1 MSHLDEAISRY
12 NKILEGPAH
21 KDLSWVKLLH
31 ERMEAERLS
40 AGGRL
45 LCPFLRPNFV
55 TRRQYESMVRT
66 GEALIS
72 AIERMEQIVLGSP
85 ALLSRMQLLP
95 AEKMLATV
103 DPGYQMS
110 EVAARFDLHLSNGTL
125 QVVQYNTDS
134 SSGLAW
140 GEELADIFYDCPPV
154 KEFRKRYNLTR
165 VGGKKY
171 FLLALLK
178 AYKQFTAGKNQA
190 RNANNGHRNGHN
202 GNGHNGNGHDG
213 NGNGQIKKPNIA
225 ILELRGP
232 FTAGGPGE
240 YELIRDFFREEG
252 YATEIVSPE
261 QLDYRGGV
269 LRSGSFAI
277 DLIYRR
283 VSVQEFLIRFDLSH
297 PLVQAY
303 RDHAVCVV
311 NSFRSEMTHKKALFA
326 LLTDEALTARFPA
339 AERKAIKDHVP
350 WTRLVAA
357 GKTNYHERPVDL
369 LDFINQTREKLVLKP
384 NDDDSEQQSFAG
396 SEMDQQ
402 SWERAVRQAQ
412 RLPYVVQERVEPVRS
427 VFPMMN
433 YGHLEYREMQVDVH
447 PQAFLGK
454 VSGCASWLS
463 SGAGAYSSSAGLAP
477 TFIIDPK

>member
-12 NKILEGPAH
+12 NKILEAPAH

-31 ERMEAERLS
+31 EQMEAERLS

-72 AIERMEQIVLGSP
+72 AIERMEQIVLSSP
-85 ALLSRMQLLP
+85 ALLGRMQLLP
-95 AEKMLATV
+95 AEKMLAAV

-125 QVVQYNTDS
+125 QVVQYNADS

-140 GEELADIFYDCPPV
+140 AEGLADIFYDCPPV

-178 AYKQFTAGKNQA
+178 AYKQFSTSKMPN
-190 RNANNGHRNGHN
+190 RNGHNGNSHN
-202 GNGHNGNGHDG
+202 GNGHNGNGNG
-213 NGNGQIKKPNIA
+213 NGNGKKPNIA

-269 LRSGSFAI
+269 LRSGNFDI

-311 NSFRSEMTHKKALFA
+311 NSFRSEMTHKKALFG
-326 LLTDEALTARFPA
+326 LLTDETLTAKFPA

-350 WTRLVAA
+350 WTRLVAP
-357 GKTNYHERPVDL
+357 GKTIYHERPIDL
-369 LDFINQTREKLVLKP
+369 LEFIQQNREKLVLKP
-384 NDDDSEQQSFAG
+384 NDDYSEQQSFAG

-402 SWERAVRQAQ
+402 GWERAVRQAQ
-412 RLPYVVQERVEPVRS
+412 RMPYVVQERVEPVRS

-463 SGAGAYSSSAGLAP
+463 SGIGAYSSSAGLAP
-477 TFIIDPK
+477 TFIIDQK

>member
-1 MSHLDEAISRY
+1 MSHLQEAITRY
-12 NKILEGPAH
+12 NKILEAPQH

-31 ERMEAERLS
+31 EQMETERLS

-55 TRRQYESMVRT
+55 TRRQYDSMVRT

-72 AIERMEQIVLGSP
+72 AIERMEQMVLASP
-85 ALLSRMQLLP
+85 ALLARMQLLP

-125 QVVQYNTDS
+125 QVLQYNSDS
-134 SSGLAW
+134 PSGLAW
-140 GEELADIFYDCPPV
+140 AEGLADIFYDCPPV
-154 KEFRKRYNLTR
+154 KEFRKRYQLTR

-171 FLLALLK
+171 FLSALLK
-178 AYKQFTAGKNQA
+178 AYKQFTGNLAHNGN
-190 RNANNGHRNGHN
+190 NGYNGNNGHG
-202 GNGHNGNGHDG
+202 
-213 NGNGQIKKPNIA
+213 KKPRIA
-225 ILELRGP
+225 ILEFRAP
-232 FTAGGPGE
+232 FATAGQGE
-240 YELIRDFFREEG
+240 YALIRDFIREAG

-261 QLDYRGGV
+261 QLEYRNGV
-269 LRSGSFAI
+269 LRSGSFEI

-283 VSVQEFLIRFDLSH
+283 ISVQEFLMRFDLSH
-297 PLVQAY
+297 PLVDAY

-311 NSFRSEMTHKKALFA
+311 NSFRSEMTHKKALFG
-326 LLTDEALTARFPA
+326 LLTDETLTAKFPA

-350 WTRLVAA
+350 WTRLVAP
-357 GKTNYHERPVDL
+357 GKTTYHERTVDL
-369 LDFINQTREKLVLKP
+369 LDFIHQHREKFVLKP
-384 NDDDSEQQSFAG
+384 NDDYSDQGSFLG
-396 SEMDQQ
+396 SEMDVAA
-402 SWERAVRQAQ
+402 WERALRQAQ
-412 RLPYVVQERVEPVRS
+412 RSPYVVQEKVEPAKS
-427 VFPMMN
+427 VFPMMT

-463 SGAGAYSSSAGLAP
+463 AGDASAYSSSGGLAP
-477 TFIIDPK
+477 TFIIDQK